1 MILKQLVDRCEV
13 IEAGILGPL
22 PLKRFSISHWA
33 ARSQGFAI
41 HQRHHTIHMHT
52 AADGRPIQG
61 LEQRPRQSKTAC
73 FDDDPIQLIRPFQQR
88 LHRRQEV
95 VLNRATEATVVQLNQ
110 PSVNVLLGT
119 EATAANQ
126 ITIKPN
132 AAEFVDHHGQ
142 PLTAAGEQM
151 AEHRGLAG
159 TKKPGDH
166 CHRQTLS
173 HDD

>member
-1 MILKQLVDRCEV
+1 MILKQVVDRCEV

-22 PLKRFSISHWA
+22 PLQRFSISHWA
-33 ARSQGFAI
+33 ACSQSFAI

-61 LEQRPRQSKTAC
+61 LKQRPWQSETAG
-73 FDDDPIQLIRPFQQR
+73 FNNDPIQLIRPFQQR
-88 LHRRQEV
+88 LHGRQEV
-95 VLNRATEATVVQLNQ
+95 VLHRAAEAAVVQLNQ
-110 PSVNVLLGT
+110 TAVHLLLRT
-119 EATAANQ
+119 KAAAANQ

-132 AAEFVDHHGQ
+132 AAKFVDHHGQ
-142 PLTAAGEQM
+142 SLTATGEQM

-159 TKKPGDH
+159 PKKPGDH
-166 CHRQTLS
+166 GHRHTLS